1 MGFWGK
7 AKGVFSRIGQGIK
20 DYVVKPTLS
29 LVSKV
34 GAPVGAAIGSVIP
47 GLGTALGTT
56 LGGGAQALAA
66 GLNDMIK

>member
-7 AKGVFSRIGQGIK
+7 VKGVFSRIGHGIK
-20 DYVVKPTLS
+20 DYAIKPALS

-56 LGGGAQALAA
+56 IGGGAQALAT
-66 GLNDMIK
+66 GLNNML